1 MRKHVYYNPSS
12 YDGRSGHGYGT
23 TKTKFTGQETV
34 MGSKDTG
41 IYVIPHTDPDD
52 ELDEEDDYIFGNV
65 VDRILQ
71 KIQHVPTHPIGYN
84 RQDKATYTKNQARI
98 SESRTPVRNSISPIP
113 ARNLYP
119 AGPSKRLS
127 GQGSGGFDGLPMFT
141 GAANQAFRTTGP
153 ARKTGTLKGTA
164 ASPYPPDDKEDIYFF
179 NMEDFGNI
187 DIDEL
192 NLLKQTIKIK
202 KVIDGLE

>member
-1 MRKHVYYNPSS
+1 MSRHLYYNPSS
-12 YDGRSGHGYGT
+12 YDGRAGHGYGT

-41 IYVIPHTDPDD
+41 IYVLPHTDKND
-52 ELDEEDDYIFGNV
+52 EYDEEDDHILGNV
-65 VDRILQ
+65 INKILQ
-71 KIQHVPTHPIGYN
+71 KTNHLQKAPIGYT
-84 RQDKATYTKNQARI
+84 RQDKATLTKNQATM
-98 SESRTPVRNSISPIP
+98 ESKIPVRNTVSPIP
-113 ARNLYP
+113 ARVLYP

-127 GQGSGGFDGLPMFT
+127 GQGSAGFDGLPMFT

-164 ASPYPPDDKEDIYFF
+164 LSPYPSSDKEDIYFF
-179 NMEDFGNI
+179 NMDDFGDI

-202 KVIDGLE
+202 KVIDDLE